1 MARLRLRTQLLVANL
16 LIICALVGAILLVV
30 RHTVRSEI
38 ADQVQQGTNAS
49 LVAFESVQQERDT
62 QLARTAAML
71 SELPTLKALMTT
83 RDAVTIQ
90 DASDSFWKL
99 AGTQLFVLA
108 APAPDEKIL
117 GLHSTARGWQPGSLS
132 QSLSKS
138 IELGED
144 AAWWYGD
151 GRLYRV
157 ALRTITA
164 GEGAD
169 ARQLGILAV
178 GYEVDAGVAQQLA
191 NVSGSQIALT
201 ANDKI
206 IASTISP
213 SDAVPL
219 QIFIMGA
226 PDTQTRGR
234 EWKLGSTPYQV
245 ASVNIHEGAPVSV
258 KCYVMM
264 SLEPANSF
272 LRRLNWTIL
281 VLAISA
287 ILLAAIL
294 LRFVSSTITRP
305 LDNLVSGVRA
315 LAKGDYTYSITPEAV
330 AKWLNLATPFR
341 KCGVSC
347 RLPKSA
353 GSPPNASPRLAARP
367 RRSHMTCGTT
377 SRRS

>member
-1 MARLRLRTQLLVANL
+1 M
-16 LIICALVGAILLVV
+16 
-30 RHTVRSEI
+30 
-38 ADQVQQGTNAS
+38 
-49 LVAFESVQQERDT
+49 AFESVQQERDT

-99 AGTQLFVLA
+99 
-108 APAPDEKIL
+108 PARSSSCSPPPHPMKKSWVSIPP
-117 GLHSTARGWQPGSLS
+117 SRVGSPVRRRKAI
-132 QSLSKS
+132 SKS

-144 AAWWYGD
+144 AAWWYGE

-213 SDAVPL
+213 
-219 QIFIMGA
+219 
-226 PDTQTRGR
+226 
-234 EWKLGSTPYQV
+234 
-245 ASVNIHEGAPVSV
+245 
-258 KCYVMM
+258 
-264 SLEPANSF
+264 
-272 LRRLNWTIL
+272 
-281 VLAISA
+281 
-287 ILLAAIL
+287 
-294 LRFVSSTITRP
+294 
-305 LDNLVSGVRA
+305 
-315 LAKGDYTYSITPEAV
+315 
-330 AKWLNLATPFR
+330 
-341 KCGVSC
+341 
-347 RLPKSA
+347 
-353 GSPPNASPRLAARP
+353 
-367 RRSHMTCGTT
+367 
-377 SRRS
+377 